1 MKVIGTI
8 KPLRDKVLVSD
19 MDFGFEKTQSG
30 IIVTSDDG
38 KSTGIKPRWGRVWA
52 VGPEQKDVAI
62 GDWILIEHGRWT
74 RTINYENDQGE
85 ITELRMV
92 DNKAIIMVSTEKPN
106 DVQKSNF

>member
-1 MKVIGTI
+1 MKVTGTI
-8 KPLRDKVLVSD
+8 KPLHDKVLVSN
-19 MDFGFEKTQSG
+19 MDFGFEKTKSG

-38 KSTGIKPRWGRVWA
+38 KSTGIKPRWGQVWA
-52 VGPEQKDVAI
+52 VGPEQKDVVI

-92 DNKAIIMVSTEKPN
+92 DNKAIIMVSSERPD
-106 DVQKSNF
+106 DVQKSDF